1 MQFKIS
7 SDINLKE
14 KLQFFFLNLTV
25 FGCHHIHSI
34 LFSLSGYTL
43 AMELDFF
50 FFFFYHEKVIL
61 RSIHFNMHLSVNQPV
76 LFP

>member
-7 SDINLKE
+7 SDINSKE

-43 AMELDFF
+43 AMGLDFF
-50 FFFFYHEKVIL
+50 FFFNREKVIL